1 MGSYVSAFRVQKKV
15 EAFFPQTVLSRG
27 EDNRYLV
34 LAVETVQ
41 DERGDEEK
49 HLVITASREQEHQEL
64 CILRNGW

>member
-1 MGSYVSAFRVQKKV
+1 MFTLRLQEKV
-15 EAFFPQTVLSRG
+15 EASFPKTVLSRG

-41 DERGDEEK
+41 TERGDEEK
-49 HLVITASREQEHQEL
+49 HLVITASQEREQQEL